1 MTLNASALARVHIAL
16 REGREIEVRYENA
29 VIRTAHA
36 APVWGVPMV
45 LRTVID
51 RGAWVESQWHETAE
65 DMLGRLEEL

>member
-36 APVWGVPMV
+36 APVWGIPMV
-45 LRTVID
+45 VGYCADCGCYTV
-51 RGAWVESQWHETAE
+51 RQWCRSVEELAE
-65 DMLGRLEEL
+65 RLEKL

>member
-1 MTLNASALARVHIAL
+1 MTIDARTLTRLYAAL

-45 LRTVID
+45 VGYCADCGCYTV
-51 RGAWVESQWHETAE
+51 RQWCRSVEELAE
-65 DMLGRLEEL
+65 RLEKL

>member
-1 MTLNASALARVHIAL
+1 ML